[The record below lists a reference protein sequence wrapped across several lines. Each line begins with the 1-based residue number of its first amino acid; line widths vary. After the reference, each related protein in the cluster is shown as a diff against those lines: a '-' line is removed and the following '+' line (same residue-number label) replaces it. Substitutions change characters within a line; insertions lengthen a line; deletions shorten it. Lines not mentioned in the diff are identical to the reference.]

1 MTHNSQNEKFNKK
14 EIWISVS
21 EAADLGGVNPKTIRR
36 ALKESPVL
44 VYKIVKDRYKIEL
57 ESLIKFMN
65 TNTKLNNK
73 FLYLGLGQYVAK
85 WRPSKNGKIEIKS
98 K

>member
-1 MTHNSQNEKFNKK
+1 MTERTKK
-14 EIWISVS
+14 QKIAKQEIWISVS

-36 ALKESPVL
+36 ALKEKDAL

-57 ESLIKFMN
+57 ESLIRFMS
-65 TNTKLNNK
+65 TNIKLSNK
-73 FLYLGLGQYVAK
+73 FLYQGLGQYVEK
-85 WRPSKNGKIEIKS
+85 WRLSKNGKIEIKT